1 MAEEPSKPERG
12 SPLAGDDAGF
22 NELSVSNL
30 ASYSMAT
37 STEPLDFCL
46 SMMAK
51 TQTMF
56 PSAYLTVLR
65 TALLT
70 ASHAAWILAPKS
82 RQGRQMNALR
92 LTADDVRSQVAMVRT
107 AYVSDASVGKAKDA
121 ELLRLTRH
129 QARLQEIADALG
141 LKSDVTKP
149 LVNNTAIIE
158 EVART

>member
-1 MAEEPSKPERG
+1 
-12 SPLAGDDAGF
+12 
-22 NELSVSNL
+22 
-30 ASYSMAT
+30 
-37 STEPLDFCL
+37 
-46 SMMAK
+46 
-51 TQTMF
+51 
-56 PSAYLTVLR
+56 
-65 TALLT
+65 
-70 ASHAAWILAPKS
+70 
-82 RQGRQMNALR
+82 GRQMNALR

-158 EVART
+158 EVARTVHDEELSIGSINLIWRTGSAAAHGGRSFAIARLNRGEIRTGASGDKFARLSGDLQTDVGPAAAAAAMALSGAFKLFDERGRRP